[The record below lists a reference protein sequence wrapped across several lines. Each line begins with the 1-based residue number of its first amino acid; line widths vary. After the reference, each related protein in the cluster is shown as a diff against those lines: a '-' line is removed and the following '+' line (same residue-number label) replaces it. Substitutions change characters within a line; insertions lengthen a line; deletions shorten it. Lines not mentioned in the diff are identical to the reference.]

1 MPLEAGHFAKL
12 KAHYTD
18 RALVMKQARAQGS
31 KIVARAG
38 SAVPAELI
46 LAAGFMPMLVA
57 ADLSRATPTA
67 AKYLDDIVPRE
78 THALFEAA
86 ARGDFDE
93 VELLV
98 LSRAYDKLYFYLKE
112 IYRQGLLPGLPPLH
126 MFDLMQNRRAALA
139 RFNADRLSDLRLR
152 LERAAGAPISDAALH
167 DAIVL
172 CNRARAAQRALLNL
186 RWQGNID
193 GEAAMQA
200 IGAGYF
206 MHPADYAEALD
217 GYLAQLHAASTGAA
231 RPRLLLATAE
241 PLSHTTLHAAVE
253 RAGGRI
259 VAEDDWW
266 GARAPGGDV
275 SLDLPPME
283 ALLAKHCFDTVTAES
298 HPVEDRLAWFEEAA
312 QRSEVDGVIFYLP
325 PSDLHYGWDYPRL
338 RARLRAQA
346 KPFLLIRE
354 DASTSSGRTHF
365 AEEAASFIG
374 QIHSL
379 RVDKAG
385 AVP

>member
-18 RALVMKQARAQGS
+18 RARAMKQARAQGGR
-31 KIVARAG
+31 IVARVG

-46 LAAGFMPMLVA
+46 LAAGFMPVLVA
-57 ADLSRATPTA
+57 ADRSRAAPTA
-67 AKYLDDIVPRE
+67 AKYIDDVVPPE

-86 ARGDFDE
+86 AQGDFDE

-98 LSRAYDKLYFYLKE
+98 LSRVYDKLYFYLKE

-126 MFDLMQNRRAALA
+126 MFDLMQNRRAALT
-139 RFNADRLSDLRLR
+139 RYNEDRLLDLRLR
-152 LERAAGAPISDAALH
+152 LERAAGAPISDAALRE
-167 DAIVL
+167 AIVL
-172 CNRARAAQRALLNL
+172 CNRARAAQRALLDL
-186 RWQGNID
+186 RWQGHID

-206 MHPADYAEALD
+206 MHPADYAEALE
-217 GYLAQLHAASTGAA
+217 GYLAQLHAGKGAA

-241 PLSHTTLHAAVE
+241 PLTHTTLHEAVE

-283 ALLAKHCFDTVTAES
+283 ALLAKYCFDTATADS
-298 HPVEDRLAWFEEAA
+298 YPVEDRLAWFEEAA
-312 QRSEVDGVIFYLP
+312 QRSDVDGVIFYIP
-325 PSDLHYGWDYPRL
+325 PSDLQYGWDYPRL
-338 RARLRAQA
+338 RARLQEQA
-346 KPFLLIRE
+346 KPFLLIRQ
-354 DASTSSGRTHF
+354 DASTSSGRVHL
-365 AEEAASFIG
+365 AEEAANFIG
-374 QIHSL
+374 QIRGS

-385 AVP
+385 AAP